1 MSVTIV
7 QLKEYLQH
15 CKKEL
20 AFFREQEALKAL
32 PEQHKTHVK
41 NVKYYEKEVSRMEK
55 KVALYAS

>member
-7 QLKEYLQH
+7 QLREYLQH
-15 CKKEL
+15 CNKEL
-20 AFFREQEALKAL
+20 AFFREQEALKSL
-32 PEQHKTHVK
+32 PEQHQTHVK